1 MKIYIQA
8 RGSYETLRNLST
20 WAEQN
25 EIERIGLPDHYIV
38 GKQRHDKDN
47 PTPALDL
54 LTASAGL
61 VRDTEKMIYSI
72 LVSPITFRHPSVLV
86 KMASTINEMA
96 PNRFRLGVG
105 TGWLEI
111 EHELFGIPFPDLKT
125 RFKMLEESLIYIREA
140 LSGGNQGF
148 KGEYY
153 QLEKFPV
160 EPATLSEI
168 PIIIG
173 GGGKVKTPTLA
184 GKYSEEFNIYAGPKE
199 TLQNSIN
206 LFKTVASE
214 NGRDEKAEHVLVKK
228 SNEIIAYARVLE
240 DIDHMIEFCENQNSA
255 KNSSIGLVGYCMS
268 GPFAFYAAGK
278 LPEKV
283 AAAASIHG
291 VKLVTESEDSPHLF
305 INSVKGE
312 LYFGCAE
319 TDSYAPLEMINAL
332 EKHLS
337 ATSVDYKIEIFP
349 KTHHGFAFPN
359 RGQLYSRVH
368 AETHWF
374 RILDLFSRKL
384 K

>member
-8 RGSYETLRNLST
+8 RGSYETLLSLST
-20 WAEQN
+20 WAEEN
-25 EIERIGLPDHYIV
+25 KIERIGLPDHYIV

-47 PTPALDL
+47 PAPALDL

-61 VRDTEKMIYSI
+61 VRDTEKMVYSI

-125 RFKMLEESLIYIREA
+125 RFEMLEESLIYIREA
-140 LSGGNQGF
+140 LSGDNQGF

-160 EPATLSEI
+160 EPAILSQI

-199 TLQNSIN
+199 TLENSIN
-206 LFKTVASE
+206 LFKTVAQEKERDINSLE
-214 NGRDEKAEHVLVKK
+214 ITTACPPVVGLTKESVDNSLITAAKALIQPEDEIANNWKERSYLYGTPEEVASTLSMWQEVGIGAVYLQLLDLEPSKRDETVEV
-228 SNEIIAYARVLE
+228 I
-240 DIDHMIEFCENQNSA
+240 NQA
-255 KNSSIGLVGYCMS
+255 
-268 GPFAFYAAGK
+268 
-278 LPEKV
+278 
-283 AAAASIHG
+283 
-291 VKLVTESEDSPHLF
+291 
-305 INSVKGE
+305 IN
-312 LYFGCAE
+312 L
-319 TDSYAPLEMINAL
+319 L
-332 EKHLS
+332 
-337 ATSVDYKIEIFP
+337 
-349 KTHHGFAFPN
+349 
-359 RGQLYSRVH
+359 
-368 AETHWF
+368 
-374 RILDLFSRKL
+374 
-384 K
+384 

>member
-8 RGSYETLRNLST
+8 RGSYETLLNLSS

-25 EIERIGLPDHYIV
+25 GVERIGLPDHYIV

-47 PTPALDL
+47 PAPALDL

-125 RFKMLEESLIYIREA
+125 RFEMLEEALIYIREA
-140 LSGGNQGF
+140 LSENNQGF

-206 LFKTVASE
+206 LFKTVATE
-214 NGRDEKAEHVLVKK
+214 NGRDEQALEITTACPPVVGLTKESVDNSLINAAKALIQPED
-228 SNEIIAYARVLE
+228 EI
-240 DIDHMIEFCENQNSA
+240 A
-255 KNSSIGLVGYCMS
+255 KNWKERSYLYGTPEDVVKTLSMWQEVG
-268 GPFAFYAAGK
+268 
-278 LPEKV
+278 
-283 AAAASIHG
+283 
-291 VKLVTESEDSPHLF
+291 
-305 INSVKGE
+305 
-312 LYFGCAE
+312 
-319 TDSYAPLEMINAL
+319 
-332 EKHLS
+332 
-337 ATSVDYKIEIFP
+337 IE
-349 KTHHGFAFPN
+349 AVYL
-359 RGQLYSRVH
+359 QL
-368 AETHWF
+368 
-374 RILDLFSRKL
+374 LDLEPSKRDESVEVIRQAINL
-384 K
+384 L